1 MLWLVTSL
9 RLMTG
14 EAEADFY
21 EYGDT
26 GDKID
31 TGDTGDKDDTGDKS
45 HPGEL

>member
-1 MLWLVTSL
+1 
-9 RLMTG
+9 MTG

-31 TGDTGDKDDTGDKS
+31 TGDKS